1 MEANLHNPQAEMT
14 VLGAMLLDPVAL
26 QDASAALREDDF
38 FLDSHQ
44 RIFRVLSSLVAAG
57 QRVDTLVVMT
67 RLKAKGELDS
77 IGGLGYLMEL
87 EGGVPRHPVIDHHV
101 RSLQERSLA
110 RKGIHACQRAQ
121 QRLLGLENATEVL
134 DELSRDLVQE
144 RPDDS
149 KHVSD
154 VLPRALKSLEPG
166 NYTRI
171 ATGIPELDE
180 MTRGGGR
187 TKELWIIG
195 AQPSA
200 GKSALC
206 RQIERSVLRQ
216 NLGLHAFTIEVSDEV
231 WVNFHLA
238 DLAGVPAWK
247 LREPEL
253 LSITDKDYLRGAAV
267 KLDQSPYI
275 LDDAGSVHIDTLL
288 AKARLSV
295 MRHGTRVVT
304 VDYLQ
309 MISGSEKNLKEVL
322 GNAAK
327 RLKQFAKDND
337 CWVIALSQLARQ
349 GDINVRP
356 TVQHLK
362 ESGDLE
368 AAADVVVLNYRPKDT
383 ETGQYQGEDE
393 LIVGKQRNGRVG
405 RLEMWFDPN
414 SLTFKSRS
422 ARGM

>member
-1 MEANLHNPQAEMT
+1 MEANLHNPMAESA
-14 VLGAMLLDPVAL
+14 VLGAMLSDELAL
-26 QDASAALREDDF
+26 HDATAALRAEDF

-44 RIFRVLSSLVAAG
+44 RLFRCLRTMAEAG
-57 QRVDTLVVMT
+57 KHIDLLTAT
-67 RLKAKGELDS
+67 EALKATGELTA
-77 IGGLGYLMEL
+77 IGGEGYLCDL
-87 EGGVPRHPVIDHHV
+87 TDSVPRRPDITSYV
-101 RSLQERSLA
+101 SMLQDRSLA
-110 RKGIHACQRAQ
+110 RKGINACQAAQ
-121 QRLLGLENATEVL
+121 QRLLGRADSATEVL
-134 DELSRDLVQE
+134 DDLSRQLVQE

-149 KHVSD
+149 RRVGD
-154 VLPRALKSLEPG
+154 VLPRALKMLEPG
-166 NYTRI
+166 SYTRI
-171 ATGIPELDE
+171 STGVPELDE

-206 RQIERSVLRQ
+206 RQIERSVMRGGF
-216 NLGLHAFTIEVSDEV
+216 GLHSHTIEVEDAT

-238 DLAGVPAWK
+238 DMASVPAWK

-253 LSITDKDYLRGAAV
+253 LNVVERDAMMRAAV
-267 KLDQSPYI
+267 RLDQTPYL
-275 LDDAGSVHIDTLL
+275 LDDAGSVHIETLL
-288 AKARLSV
+288 AKSRLSV

-309 MISGSEKNLKEVL
+309 MLSGSLRDRKELMGDV
-322 GNAAK
+322 AR

-337 CWVIALSQLARQ
+337 CWVIALSQLTRQ
-349 GDINVRP
+349 GDINIRP

-368 AAADVVVLNYRPKDT
+368 AAADVIVLNYRPKDM
-383 ETGQYQGEDE
+383 ETGQYTGEDE

-405 RLEMWFDPN
+405 AIPMFFNPQT
-414 SLTFKSRS
+414 LTFGER
-422 ARGM
+422 RQ